1 MVHLCIVGECMS
13 AVKLDTTSAI
23 SVCICICLHLYLLQE
38 EAEDDSD
45 LSDYGEETDGKKDA
59 LAEPCFML
67 IGEIFELR
75 GSEYSTLHR
84 V

>member
-1 MVHLCIVGECMS
+1 MKLKCVCVCACACACVCS
-13 AVKLDTTSAI
+13 AST
-23 SVCICICLHLYLLQE
+23 QE

-45 LSDYGEETDGKKDA
+45 LSDYGDEPDVRKDA

-75 GSEYSTLHR
+75 GSESHRWLHSSYLLQGGR
-84 V
+84 A